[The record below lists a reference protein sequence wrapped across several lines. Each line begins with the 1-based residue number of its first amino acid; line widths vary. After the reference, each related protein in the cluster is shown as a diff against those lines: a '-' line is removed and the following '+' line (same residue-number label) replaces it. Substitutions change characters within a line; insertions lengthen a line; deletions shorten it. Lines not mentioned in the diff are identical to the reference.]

1 MTKQDKQT
9 DWLPPPVAWA
19 VLPAWHAGAKDS
31 LNPGSLTGVLV
42 FAVLLWLVLKK
53 GWPFSVCVFPY
64 ILGNAVTALCSA
76 AGVWDH
82 MLNTRAADIFH
93 DVAYMTISLAAIVL
107 GLVLVR
113 DWWAV
118 KRSGG
123 DTSRALVH
131 LTIARKPK
139 RKPGKGTR
147 AKRFAW
153 GGLLFVVFLAGGG
166 LMGAVETA
174 WAPDVYTAYIIQDLS
189 SPGGM
194 FSGLRDLMFYSLGY
208 VLPLLVLGLMAFAER
223 SGGAVARFVERRL
236 TVMQILTAGIFLAY
250 GSTIIFRYYL

>member
-1 MTKQDKQT
+1 M
-9 DWLPPPVAWA
+9 LPPSVAWA

-31 LNPGSLTGVLV
+31 LNPGSLTGILV
-42 FAVLLWLVLKK
+42 FAVLLWLILKK
-53 GWPFSVCVFPY
+53 GWPFSASVFPY
-64 ILGNAVTALCSA
+64 ILGNAVTAMGSA
-76 AGVWDH
+76 GGVWDR

-93 DVAYMTISLAAIVL
+93 DAADMTISLAAIVL

-123 DTSRALVH
+123 DSSRALVH
-131 LTIARKPK
+131 LTIARKTK
-139 RKPGKGTR
+139 RKAGKGNR
-147 AKRFAW
+147 AKRLAT
-153 GGLLFVVFLAGGG
+153 GGLLFAVFLAGGG

-189 SPGGM
+189 SPGGLLPA
-194 FSGLRDLMFYSLGY
+194 LRDLMFYSLGY
-208 VLPLLVLGLMAFAER
+208 VLPLLVLGLMSLAER
-223 SGGAVARFVERRL
+223 SGGAIARFVERRL
-236 TVMQILTAGIFLAY
+236 TVMQILAAGILLAY